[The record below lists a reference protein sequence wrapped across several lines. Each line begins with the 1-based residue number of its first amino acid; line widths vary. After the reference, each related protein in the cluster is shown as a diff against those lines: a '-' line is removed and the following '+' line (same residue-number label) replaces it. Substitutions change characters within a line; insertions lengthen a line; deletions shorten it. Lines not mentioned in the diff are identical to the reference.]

1 MNWWIWLGIIAAI
14 ITILTGIDRLFRPI
28 FSPIFKKIFR
38 VKKKSGNE
46 TEAGLKGTLIKRDE
60 ANDFMSLKIP
70 APDRYIKK
78 VNIKVTIEYLNGLPV
93 SEKELR
99 DRFEKAT
106 DLKRT
111 QRFVEAIELY
121 KESMKFTVSSEQ
133 EIALLIQIGN
143 CYFDIFENI
152 KAREYYGEA
161 VTLANKVKDE
171 KGLESALIN
180 LGAVYSLTEKLSE
193 AMSCFKQALEIN
205 ENTKDYNIKA
215 KILLNI
221 GHIYQKQDKT
231 KKALAVFRN
240 VIRMNRTIEDK
251 EIEGFAY
258 YYMGSCF
265 YWENQKKSLKYHQR
279 ALELFREIGK
289 MKEEATVL
297 DAMGITYFISGEKT
311 EALASFEKALK
322 ICRYVKDKME
332 EVRILDSIA
341 LIYLMNEDKEKAVE
355 YLGQSAKIDISEED
369 SRHHIFLSL
378 YYNIIGDKEKAKEYF
393 EKSRNNV
400 EEVNEN

>member
-1 MNWWIWLGIIAAI
+1 
-14 ITILTGIDRLFRPI
+14 
-28 FSPIFKKIFR
+28 
-38 VKKKSGNE
+38 
-46 TEAGLKGTLIKRDE
+46 
-60 ANDFMSLKIP
+60 MSLKIP

-78 VNIKVTIEYLNGLPV
+78 LNISVTIEYVDGSPV

-99 DRFEKAT
+99 DRFKKAT
-106 DLKRT
+106 DLKRI
-111 QRFVEAIELY
+111 QRYVEAIELY
-121 KESMKFTVSSEQ
+121 KESMKFTASSEQ
-133 EIALLIQIGN
+133 EIALLTQIGN
-143 CYFDIFENI
+143 CYFDIFENT

-161 VTLANKVKDE
+161 VKLANKVKDE

-180 LGAVYSLTEKLSE
+180 LGAVNSLTHKLSE

-205 ENTKDYNIKA
+205 KKTKDNNIKA

-221 GHIYQKQDKT
+221 GHIYQIQDKR

-240 VIRMNRTIEDK
+240 VIRMNRNIGDK

-258 YYMGSCF
+258 YYIGSCY
-265 YWENQKKSLKYHQR
+265 YWENQEKSLKYHKR

-289 MKEEATVL
+289 MKEEAAVL

-322 ICRYVKDKME
+322 ICRDVKDKKE

-355 YLGQSAKIDISEED
+355 YLGQSEKIDISEED
-369 SRHHIFLSL
+369 TRHHILLSL
-378 YYNIIGDKEKAKEYF
+378 YYNIIGDKEKAKEHY
-393 EKSRNNV
+393 EKSILNV
-400 EEVNEN
+400 EEVN